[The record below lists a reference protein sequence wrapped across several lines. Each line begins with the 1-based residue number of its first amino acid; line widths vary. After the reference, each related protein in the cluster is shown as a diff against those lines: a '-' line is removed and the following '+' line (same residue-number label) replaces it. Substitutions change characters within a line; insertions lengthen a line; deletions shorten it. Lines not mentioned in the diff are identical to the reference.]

1 MNDSK
6 KDYRDR
12 RTILASLPV
21 EQLLRLLES
30 DDLRTRF
37 LAEMCL
43 RDATG
48 T

>member
-1 MNDSK
+1 MK
-6 KDYRDR
+6 RDEFAELR
-12 RTILASLPV
+12 KAFAEKPV
-21 EQLLRLLES
+21 EELIRLLES
-30 DDLRTRF
+30 DELRTRF

>member
-1 MNDSK
+1 VN
-6 KDYRDR
+6 RDDFAEMR
-12 RTILASLPV
+12 RAFAEKPV
-21 EQLLRLLES
+21 EELIRLLES
-30 DDLRTRF
+30 DELRTRF

>member
-1 MNDSK
+1 MTREEFAELRKRFSK
-6 KDYRDR
+6 K
-12 RTILASLPV
+12 SV
-21 EQLLRLLES
+21 SELLRLLENGE
-30 DDLRTRF
+30 LKTRF